1 MKSHKLFTLMALL
14 VMVALIA
21 SACGAPAAAPAVE
34 APAAPAA
41 EAAATEAP
49 AAEAPAAEAAATEA
63 PAEEA
68 APAADGDVIELEYWQ
83 YNFEA
88 RIKAMDMLI
97 EQFEAENPGIKI
109 IHNSDIPYDQFRDKI
124 AASVPAGV
132 GPDVVTLFYSWQ
144 PAWVAADYI
153 VPLPA
158 DEFPP
163 EEVLAQFSPLVE
175 SSFQDGEI
183 YTLPTAVRTL
193 ALFYNKDLMEAA
205 GLDPENPPTTI
216 QELEEQAVQCT
227 KLDDAG
233 NYEIMGFPVS
243 MSGQAH
249 NWYREVLLRQF
260 GQEPQ
265 SEDNRTILWN
275 ASQAGYD
282 AWDQLLKFET
292 ELKTGDATLFDGD
305 PNFFLSGKAC
315 FHIDGSFRLGTI
327 ANSAPDLNFG
337 VTEMPTVNDVKMTFG
352 SFWTH
357 GITNKAAADP
367 ARMDAAVKFLKFIT
381 TPAAGALWVAET
393 GELPAQLEA
402 ASDATLLADPKLG
415 AFVAGLPYAAST
427 FLVDESV
434 VRQSL
439 LDAYDA
445 VKLNDADPA
454 EELDFAV
461 ETSQEFYDEFWAEN

>member
-1 MKSHKLFTLMALL
+1 MALL
-14 VMVALIA
+14 LVAALFA
-21 SACGAPAAAPAVE
+21 GCAAPAAAPAPE
-34 APAAPAA
+34 AAA
-41 EAAATEAP
+41 EAAPAEAEAAP
-49 AAEAPAAEAAATEA
+49 AEAAPAEAAA
-63 PAEEA
+63 
-68 APAADGDVIELEYWQ
+68 GDVIELEYWQ
-83 YNFEA
+83 YNFES
-88 RIKAMDMLI
+88 RVNAMNQLI

-109 IHNSDIPYDQFRDKI
+109 LHNSDIPYDQFRDKI

-144 PAWVAADYI
+144 PSWVAADYI

-158 DEFPP
+158 DAFPP
-163 EEVLAQFSPLVE
+163 EEINAQFSPLVQA
-175 SSFQDGEI
+175 SFQDGQL

-193 ALFYNKDLMEAA
+193 ALFYNKDLMTAA
-205 GLDPENPPTTI
+205 GLDPENPPTTLE
-216 QELEEQAVQCT
+216 ELAEQAVQCT
-227 KLDDAG
+227 TFDADG
-233 NYEIMGFPVS
+233 NYEVMGFPVS

-249 NWYREVLLRQF
+249 NWFREILLRQY

-282 AWDQLLKFET
+282 AWNELLKFEM

-327 ANSAPDLNFG
+327 ANNAPDLNFG
-337 VTEMPTVNDVKMTFG
+337 VTEMPTANDVKMTFG
-352 SFWTH
+352 SYWTH

-367 ARMDAAVKFLKFIT
+367 ARLEAAVKFLQFIT
-381 TPAAGALWVAET
+381 TPAAGTLWVAET

-402 ASDATLLADPKLG
+402 ASDPALLADPNLG
-415 AFVAGLPYAAST
+415 AFAAGLPYAAST

-445 VKLNDADPA
+445 VKLNGADPA

-461 ETSQEFYDEFWAEN
+461 QTSQELYDEFWAEN

>member
-1 MKSHKLFTLMALL
+1 MRSNRLFAMLALL
-14 VMVALIA
+14 LVAALLA
-21 SACGAPAAAPAVE
+21 SACAAPVT
-34 APAAPAA
+34 APAA
-41 EAAATEAP
+41 EAP
-49 AAEAPAAEAAATEA
+49 AADAPAAEAAATEA

-68 APAADGDVIELEYWQ
+68 APAAEAAPAEGVIEIEYWQ

-88 RIKAMDMLI
+88 RIGAMNTLI

-132 GPDVVTLFYSWQ
+132 GPDVVSLFYAWQ
-144 PAWVAADYI
+144 PAWVEAEYI

-158 DEFPP
+158 DAFPP
-163 EEVLAQFSPLVE
+163 EEIAAQFSPLVQA
-175 SSFQDGEI
+175 SFQDGSL

-193 ALFYNKDLMEAA
+193 ALLYNKDLMTAA
-205 GLDPENPPTTI
+205 GLDPEAPPTTLE
-216 QELEEQAVQCT
+216 ELEAQAVQCT
-227 KLDDAG
+227 KMDAAG
-233 NYEIMGFPVS
+233 NYEIMGFPVA

-249 NWYREVLLRQF
+249 SWFREILLRQY

-265 SEDNRTILWN
+265 SADNRMIQWN

-282 AWDQLLKFET
+282 AWNHLLKFEM

-305 PNFFLSGKAC
+305 PNYFLAGKSC
-315 FHIDGSFRLGTI
+315 FQIDGSFRLGTI
-327 ANSAPDLNFG
+327 AGNAPDLNFG
-337 VTEMPTVNDVKMTFG
+337 VTEMPTVNGVKMTFG
-352 SFWTH
+352 SYWTH

-367 ARMDAAVKFLKFIT
+367 ARMDAAIKFLKFIT
-381 TPAAGALWVAET
+381 TPAAGTLWVKAV

-402 ASDATLLADPKLG
+402 AADPELLADPKLG
-415 AFVAGLPYAAST
+415 AFAAGLPYAAST
-427 FLVDESV
+427 FLVDETV

-439 LDAYDA
+439 IDAYDA
-445 VKLNDADPA
+445 VKLNGADPN

-461 ETSQEFYDEFWAEN
+461 QTVQELYDEYWSDK

>member
-1 MKSHKLFTLMALL
+1 MKSYRLYTLMALL
-14 VMVALIA
+14 VMMALIA
-21 SACGAPAAAPAVE
+21 SACAAPVAAPA
-34 APAAPAA
+34 AAPAA

-49 AAEAPAAEAAATEA
+49 AAEAAPAEAAA
-63 PAEEA
+63 P
-68 APAADGDVIELEYWQ
+68 ADGVIEIEYWQ
-83 YNFEA
+83 YNFEV
-88 RIKAMDMLI
+88 RVTAMNMLI
-97 EQFEAENPGIKI
+97 AQFEAENPGIKV

-132 GPDVVTLFYSWQ
+132 GPDVVTLYYAWQ

-153 VPLPA
+153 VPLSA
-158 DEFPP
+158 DAFPP
-163 EEVLAQFSPLVE
+163 EEVMAQFSPLVE
-175 SSFQDGEI
+175 ASFQDGQL

-193 ALFYNKDLMEAA
+193 ALLYNKDLMTAA
-205 GLDPENPPTTI
+205 GLDPEKPPATI
-216 QELEEQAVQCT
+216 EELEEQAVKCT
-227 KLDDAG
+227 TFDADG
-233 NYEIMGFPVS
+233 NYVIMGFPVA

-249 NWYREVLLRQF
+249 HWYREILLRQF
-260 GQEPQ
+260 GQQPQ
-265 SEDNRTILWN
+265 SDDNRTILWN

-282 AWDQLLKFET
+282 AWNQILKFEM

-305 PNFFLSGKAC
+305 PNYFLAGQSC
-315 FHIDGSFRLGTI
+315 FQLDGSFRLGTI

-337 VTEMPTVNDVKMTFG
+337 VTEIPTVNGVKMTFG
-352 SFWTH
+352 SYWTH

-367 ARMDAAVKFLKFIT
+367 ARLDAAEKFLKFIT
-381 TPAAGALWVAET
+381 TPAAGTLWVAET

-402 ASDATLLADPKLG
+402 ASDPALLADPNLG
-415 AFVAGLPYAAST
+415 PFAAGLPYAAST

-445 VKLNDADPA
+445 VKLNGADPA

-461 ETSQEFYDEFWAEN
+461 QTSQELYDEFWAAK

>member
-1 MKSHKLFTLMALL
+1 MKLKRMYTLMAML

-21 SACGAPAAAPAVE
+21 SACAAPAAAPAAE
-34 APAAPAA
+34 APA
-41 EAAATEAP
+41 TEAV
-49 AAEAPAAEAAATEA
+49 ATEAPAAEAAATEA

-68 APAADGDVIELEYWQ
+68 AAEAPAADGDVIEIEYWQ

-88 RIKAMDMLI
+88 RILAMDMLI
-97 EQFEAENPGIKI
+97 EQFEAENPGIKV

-132 GPDVVTLFYSWQ
+132 GPDVVTLYYAWQ

-158 DEFPP
+158 DVFPP
-163 EEVLAQFSPLVE
+163 EEVNTQFSPLVQA
-175 SSFQDGEI
+175 SFQDGQL

-193 ALFYNKDLMEAA
+193 ALLYNKDLMTAA
-205 GLDPENPPTTI
+205 GLDPEKPPTTVE
-216 QELEEQAVQCT
+216 ELEEQAVKCT
-227 KLDDAG
+227 TFDDAG
-233 NYEIMGFPVS
+233 NYVIMGFPVA

-249 NWYREVLLRQF
+249 HWFREILLRQY
-260 GQEPQ
+260 GQAPQ

-282 AWDQLLKFET
+282 AWNQLLKFEM

-305 PNFFLSGKAC
+305 PNYFLAGQSC
-315 FHIDGSFRLGTI
+315 FQLDGSFRLGTI
-327 ANSAPDLNFG
+327 ANNAPDLNFG
-337 VTEMPTVNDVKMTFG
+337 VTEIPTANGVKMTFG
-352 SFWTH
+352 SYWTH

-367 ARMDAAVKFLKFIT
+367 ARMEAAEKFLKFIT
-381 TPAAGALWVAET
+381 TPAAGTLWVAET

-402 ASDATLLADPKLG
+402 ASDPALLADPKLG
-415 AFVAGLPYAAST
+415 PFAAGLPYAAST

-439 LDAYDA
+439 IDAYDA
-445 VKLNDADPA
+445 VKLNGADPA

-461 ETSQEFYDEFWAEN
+461 QTSQELYDEFWAADE